1 MRNVFLL
8 IFSLCSLLSF
18 SQKTL
23 VDEMVAVVGS
33 EIILRSEVEQQANQ
47 MYVQGYV
54 ESNDF
59 NTLCDMLE
67 EMVFQKMML
76 AQAQLDSL
84 QVSEDQVEQELN
96 RRVQYF
102 IQQIGGREKLE
113 QYMGKSI
120 EQMKSDFRESI
131 KNQLLVTQMQQ
142 KITGSVKV
150 TPSEVKDFY
159 HSIPKDSLPYIPAE
173 LQIGQIV
180 IIPPIREEEK
190 QRVKR
195 ELNELRDQI
204 LAGSKFS
211 LKARI
216 YSEDPGSAEQGGE
229 LGFLRREDLVPE
241 FAGAA
246 FSLKEGEVSEV
257 IETEY
262 GFHIIQ
268 LIEKRGELANFRHIL
283 MKPKVSASD
292 LRNAEKRL
300 DSVYYLIRNKE
311 ITFQKAAETYSMDED
326 TRNNGGLLINMSGG
340 GGTKFSMDELDA
352 FTYQSVSGLKV
363 GEMTRPAVFDMY
375 GGKKAVRVLYLVSK
389 TEPHVADLS
398 TDYQR
403 IMQAALANKQNKA
416 MEQWVFSKKDELYV
430 RIDNAFKDCDFKVKW
445 FDRKTK

>member
-1 MRNVFLL
+1 MRNVLLL
-8 IFSLCSLLSF
+8 IFSFVFFSSF

-23 VDEMVAVVGS
+23 IDEVVAVVGS

-54 ESNDF
+54 EANDF
-59 NTLCDMLE
+59 NTLCDVLE

-76 AQAQLDSL
+76 TQAQLDSL
-84 QVSEDQVEQELN
+84 QVSEEQVEQELN

-120 EQMKSDFRESI
+120 EQMKNDFRETI
-131 KNQLLVTQMQQ
+131 KNQLLVNQMQQ

-159 HSIPKDSLPYIPAE
+159 HNIPKDSLPYIPAE

-190 QRVKR
+190 QRIIR
-195 ELNELRDQI
+195 ELNEIRDQI
-204 LAGSKFS
+204 LSGSKFS

-216 YSEDPGSAEQGGE
+216 YSQDPGSAEQGGE

-283 MKPKVSASD
+283 MKPKVNPID
-292 LRNAEKRL
+292 LRNAEKKL
-300 DSVYYLIRNKE
+300 DSIYNLIKSKK
-311 ITFQKAAETYSMDED
+311 ITFQKAAELYSMDED
-326 TRNNGGLLINMSGG
+326 TRNNGGLLINMSAG
-340 GGTKFSMDELDA
+340 GGTKFTPDELDA
-352 FTYQSVSGLKV
+352 FTYQAISGLKV
-363 GEMTRPAVFDMY
+363 GEMTRPMVYDMY
-375 GGKKAVRVLYLVSK
+375 SGKKAVRILYLVSK
-389 TEPHVADLS
+389 TEPHVADLR

-416 MEQWVFSKKDELYV
+416 MEQWIFSKKDELYV

-445 FDRKTK
+445 FDQKTK

>member
-1 MRNVFLL
+1 MRNVLLL
-8 IFSLCSLLSF
+8 IFSFIFFPSF

-23 VDEMVAVVGS
+23 IDEIVAVVGS

-54 ESNDF
+54 ETNDF

-120 EQMKSDFRESI
+120 EQMKSDFRETI
-131 KNQLLVTQMQQ
+131 KNQLLVNQMQQ
-142 KITGSVKV
+142 KIIGSVKV

-190 QRVKR
+190 QRIKR

-283 MKPKVSASD
+283 MKPKVNAAD

-300 DSVYYLIRNKE
+300 DSIYNLIKNKE

-352 FTYQSVSGLKV
+352 YTYQAVSGLKV
-363 GEMTRPAVFDMY
+363 GEMTRPTVYEMY

>member
-1 MRNVFLL
+1 MKKVFLPIL
-8 IFSLCSLLSF
+8 LLSTLLSY

-23 VDEMVAVVGS
+23 VDEIVAVVGS

-54 ESNDF
+54 ETNDF
-59 NTLCDMLE
+59 NTLCDILE

-120 EQMKSDFRESI
+120 EQMKNDFRESI
-131 KNQLLVTQMQQ
+131 KNQLLVSQMQQ

-257 IETEY
+257 VETEY

-283 MKPKVSASD
+283 MKPKVSSAD
-292 LRNAEKRL
+292 LRNVEKRL
-300 DSVYYLIRNKE
+300 DSIYNLIRNKE
-311 ITFQKAAETYSMDED
+311 ITFQKAAEKYSMDED

-352 FTYQSVSGLKV
+352 YTYQAVSGLKV
-363 GEMTRPAVFDMY
+363 GEMTRPMIYDLP
-375 GGKKAVRVLYLVSK
+375 GGRKAVRILYLVSK

-403 IMQAALANKQNKA
+403 IMQAALANKQSKA
-416 MEQWVFSKKDELYV
+416 MEEWVFSKKDELYV